1 MNTPVHNLCIRCGS
15 QRIVLKTSK
24 EKMGNSVITTVET
37 VCPDAECQ
45 KKVDQE
51 NKRQRDKTLALRL
64 KGEQRALQ
72 RKAMRDAEMA
82 AKRKKA

>member
-1 MNTPVHNLCIRCGS
+1 MNTTVHNPCIRCGN